1 MSRLFPAAETGTPF
15 DGALAR
21 FFASVG
27 ASLVSTPL
35 LQRAEPYLDTA
46 GEDLRRRIFLTRGEG
61 GETLCLRPDF
71 TIPVCL
77 AHIEGDEALPRRYA
91 YNGLVFRQRRGEA
104 AEFRQAGIEN
114 LGDTDRARADA
125 ATLAEALTAL
135 AACGL
140 AEAER
145 LSITIGDQGLFEA
158 VLKALDLPAGWQR
171 RLIRTFGQNDL
182 LARALETLA
191 SDRSGEV
198 ENIAPD
204 ALALAREGRLPEL
217 EALVQARM
225 DEAGLPPNRSRSPA
239 EIAARLAEKVRLSD
253 TRLRGAAL
261 ERLRAFLSL
270 DCAVS
275 QASERLR
282 ALAEEHG
289 LDLTG
294 ALGFFDARAEA
305 LAAAGVDLST
315 LRYRAAFGRTLDY
328 YTGFVF
334 EIGAPGQQE
343 PLAGGGRYDRLV
355 SYLGAREPIPAVG
368 FALYLDRLPKVQKEA
383 RP

>member
-140 AEAER
+140 AQAER

-171 RLIRTFGQNDL
+171 RLIRTFGQNEL

-204 ALALAREGRLPEL
+204 ALVLAREDRLAEL

-282 ALAEEHG
+282 ALAGEHG

-294 ALGFFDARAEA
+294 ALAFFDARAEA

-334 EIGAPGQQE
+334 EIGAPGLGE

-368 FALYLDRLPKVQKEA
+368 FALYLDRLPKAQKEA

>member
-204 ALALAREGRLPEL
+204 ALALAREGRLAEL

-334 EIGAPGQQE
+334 EIGAPGQIE

-368 FALYLDRLPKVQKEA
+368 FALYLDRLPKAQKEA

>member
-1 MSRLFPAAETGTPF
+1 MSRLFPASESGTPF

-21 FFASVG
+21 FFVSVG

-77 AHIEGDEALPRRYA
+77 AHIAGEAGLPRRYA
-91 YNGLVFRQRRGEA
+91 YNGPVFRQRRGEP

-114 LGDTDRARADA
+114 LGDGDRAEADA

-140 AEAER
+140 NDPGT
-145 LSITIGDQGLFEA
+145 LDITIGDQGLFEA

-191 SDRSGEV
+191 SDRSGDV
-198 ENIAPD
+198 AGIDAD
-204 ALALAREGRLPEL
+204 ALTLARDGRLPEL
-217 EALVQARM
+217 EALVAERM
-225 DEAGLPPNRSRSPA
+225 GAAGLPPNRSRSAA

-270 DCAVS
+270 DCPVS
-275 QASERLR
+275 EACERLR
-282 ALAEEHG
+282 ALSSEHG
-289 LDLTG
+289 LDLAG
-294 ALGFFDARAEA
+294 ALAFFEARAEA
-305 LAAAGVDLST
+305 LSRAGVDLST

-334 EIGAPGQQE
+334 EIARPGFAG
-343 PLAGGGRYDRLV
+343 PLTGGGRYDRLV

-368 FALYLDRLPKVQKEA
+368 FALYLDRLSLTQEGA